1 MTSKEEK
8 IIVVSWD
15 GDDDPENPKNWSYS
29 QKWIAT
35 GLISTYTMLSPIT
48 SSMIAPAARDVA
60 KDLGATSH
68 IFEPLLTS
76 IFILAYA
83 FGPLFFG
90 PVSQVYGRSRV
101 VQLGNV
107 FYMIFNLVC
116 AFAKT
121 PSQMLAFRFLA
132 GIGGSAPLALGGG
145 VINDCWSV
153 KERGR
158 AVTLYA
164 LAPLLG
170 PIIGPIAGAWIAMK
184 TTWKWVFWSTS
195 IAAVFVQ
202 AISFFWL
209 KETFAP
215 LLLARK
221 ARKLQNASS
230 GEDNVI
236 YVTSHQ
242 QNPSKYT
249 MTDTRELFLTCLTRP
264 PVHKLLLYPVVLLL
278 TEPTAQLLGI
288 YLAYI
293 YVILTS
299 IPDIYVVV
307 YHESIGIAGLHYIA
321 FGIGL
326 YSGAQITNAIL
337 DELYLRLSAHYG
349 TEGRPE
355 FRIPIMLPATLFVP
369 IGLFITGWTVSSGV
383 HWIVPDIGLVI
394 TGMGIAV
401 NWQAI
406 QTYIIDTYT
415 VRAAP
420 ALGGLSLLRSLVGFA
435 LPLASPSLYQ
445 HLGYG
450 KGNTILASC
459 ALGLGFPM

>member
-1 MTSKEEK
+1 MS
-8 IIVVSWD
+8 
-15 GDDDPENPKNWSYS
+15 NM
-29 QKWIAT
+29 
-35 GLISTYTMLSPIT
+35 LIL
-48 SSMIAPAARDVA
+48 
-60 KDLGATSH
+60 
-68 IFEPLLTS
+68 
-76 IFILAYA
+76 
-83 FGPLFFG
+83 
-90 PVSQVYGRSRV
+90 
-101 VQLGNV
+101 V
-107 FYMIFNLVC
+107 FNFVC
-116 AFAKT
+116 AFSKT

-184 TTWKWVFWSTS
+184 TTY
-195 IAAVFVQ
+195 
-202 AISFFWL
+202 ISL
-209 KETFAP
+209 RLLPLAFAP
-215 LLLARK
+215 HLLARK

-230 GEDNVI
+230 GEGN
-236 YVTSHQ
+236 
-242 QNPSKYT
+242 
-249 MTDTRELFLTCLTRP
+249 
-264 PVHKLLLYPVVLLL
+264 LLLYPVVLLL

-293 YVILTS
+293 YGLVYLILTS

-337 DELYLRLSAHYG
+337 DGLYLRLSAHYG

-415 VRAAP
+415 VHAAP
-420 ALGGLSLLRSLVGFA
+420 
-435 LPLASPSLYQ
+435 
-445 HLGYG
+445 GYG
-450 KGNTILASC
+450 KGNTILANYT
-459 ALGLGFPM
+459 LGLEFPM

>member
-1 MTSKEEK
+1 MTSTERKT
-8 IIVVSWD
+8 IVVSWE
-15 GDDDPENPKNWSYS
+15 GDNDPENPKNWSYT

-60 KDLGATSH
+60 KDLGSTSH
-68 IFEPLLTS
+68 IFQPLLTS

-90 PVSQVYGRSRV
+90 PASQIYGRSRV

-107 FYMIFNLVC
+107 FYIIFNLVC

-121 PSQMLAFRFLA
+121 PSQMLLFRFLA

-145 VINDCWSV
+145 VINDCWNA

-158 AVTLYA
+158 AITLYA

-184 TTWKWVFWSTS
+184 TTWKWIFWSTS
-195 IAAVFVQ
+195 IAAIIVQ
-202 AISFFWL
+202 VCSFLWL

-215 LLLARK
+215 ILLARK
-221 ARKLQNASS
+221 ARRLQQASS
-230 GEDNVI
+230 GEENVD
-236 YVTSHQ
+236 YVTSDQ
-242 QNPSKYT
+242 RNPS
-249 MTDTRELFLTCLTRP
+249 RP
-264 PVHKLLLYPVVLLL
+264 PVYKLLLYPVVLLA

-299 IPDIYVVV
+299 IPDIFVVV
-307 YHESIGIAGLHYIA
+307 YHESVGIAGLHYIA

-326 YSGAQITNAIL
+326 YCGAQITNAIL
-337 DELYLRLSAHYG
+337 DKMYLRLSAYYG
-349 TEGRPE
+349 TDGRPE
-355 FRIPIMLPATLFVP
+355 FRIRKDLSLVLCLALIVTCFCQAIMLPATLFVP
-369 IGLFITGWTVSSGV
+369 IGLLITGWTVSSGV
-383 HWIVPDIGLVI
+383 HWIVPDIVR
-394 TGMGIAV
+394 IAV

-420 ALGGLSLLRSLVGFA
+420 GR
-435 LPLASPSLYQ
+435 
-445 HLGYG
+445 
-450 KGNTILASC
+450 
-459 ALGLGFPM
+459 